1 MKITPYAIDKLTAYI
16 IDGKK
21 GREIVSLFN
30 KFGFRDIYD
39 EMGLPDIG
47 KPNNQRPSRTE
58 FAKKRLAE
66 LNDSQSLRELLND
79 FIKNNTGLIPE
90 IQEILHPEKYGISVV
105 NGEYHVQGGVV
116 VKAPPV
122 VNQAHFQDIQNRI
135 LDALDSAEVSIT
147 LVIAWFTNKVLF
159 QKILE
164 KQKQGVEVKIAIY
177 DDGINKKHGVNIDLV
192 PNVKLKRGVRGGLMH
207 NKFCVIDNQI
217 VITGSYNW
225 SDNAEFKNDE
235 NVTVEYDPKQA
246 TRYSVEYRRLTKLE
260 ATE

>member
-1 MKITPYAIDKLTAYI
+1 MKITPFAIGKLTPFI
-16 IDGKK
+16 IDGRT
-21 GREIVSLFN
+21 GREIISLFN
-30 KFGFRDIYD
+30 KFGFRDVYD
-39 EMGLPDIG
+39 EKGLPDIG
-47 KPNNQRPSRTE
+47 KANGQRPSRTE
-58 FAKKRLAE
+58 FTQKRLGE
-66 LNDSQSLRELLND
+66 LNDSHSLRELLND
-79 FIKNNTGLIPE
+79 CIKHNTALVPE
-90 IQEILHPEKYGISVV
+90 FQKILDPEKYGIIYV
-105 NGEYHVQGGVV
+105 NGEYNVQGGVV

-164 KQKQGVEVKIAIY
+164 KQKQGVEVNIAIY
-177 DDGINKKHGVNIDLV
+177 DDGINKKHGVDIDLV
-192 PNVKLKRGVRGGLMH
+192 PNVRLKRGIRGGLMH
-207 NKFCVIDNQI
+207 NKFCVIDNQV

-246 TRYSVEYRRLTKLE
+246 TRYSVEYRRLTTSQGGE
-260 ATE
+260 